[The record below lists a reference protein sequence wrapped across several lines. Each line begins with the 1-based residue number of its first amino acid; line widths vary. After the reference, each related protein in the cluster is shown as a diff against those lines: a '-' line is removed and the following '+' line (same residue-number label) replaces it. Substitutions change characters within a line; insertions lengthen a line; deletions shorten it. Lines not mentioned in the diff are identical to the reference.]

1 MNAIILAAGRGTRL
15 KPVTDHVPKP
25 LIPFFGKAFL
35 EYTLDEIHGLVDE
48 IVLVVHHH
56 GDKIRAALGE
66 DWRGVPLRYVW
77 QEQLRGSGDALL
89 QARDHMT
96 SPTLVILGDVYV
108 ARESVEL
115 MLNTG
120 SEYVLSAAYVDDP
133 ENHLGVRSEA
143 GRVTGV
149 FVDSAWVDRGVWLLA
164 PRILDYLDGTPW
176 QNGELRIM
184 RVVERMVGAGCPI
197 AACMDEQPWIQIG
210 DHSGVEGVLEAMKF
224 FCGLSGRANAAAPV
238 DVGGVDVAIA
248 DSVVFGPGQ
257 IEGGT
262 ISRSLVYVGG
272 AAAGVTL
279 HDEIA
284 AVGVAHP

>member
-1 MNAIILAAGRGTRL
+1 MNAIVLVAGRGTRL
-15 KPVTDHVPKP
+15 KPVTNHVPKP
-25 LIPFFGKAFL
+25 LIPFFGKAFM

-56 GDKIRAALGE
+56 GEQIRAALGE
-66 DWRGVPLRYVW
+66 DYRGVPLRYVW
-77 QEQLRGSGDALL
+77 QEPLRGSGDALL

-96 SPTLVILGDVYV
+96 SPTLVILGDVFV

-120 SEYVLSAAYVDDP
+120 SDYALSAAHVDDP
-133 ENHLGVRSEA
+133 ENHLGVRS
-143 GRVTGV
+143 GDGTVTGV

-164 PRILDYLDGTPW
+164 PGFLEYLDGTPW

-210 DHSGVEGVLEAMKF
+210 DHSGVDGVLEAMEF
-224 FCGLSGRANAAAPV
+224 FRGWSGRAGDAATA
-238 DVGGVDVAIA
+238 DVRGVDVAIT
-248 DSVVFGPGQ
+248 DSVVFGPGE
-257 IEGGT
+257 IVGGT

-272 AAAGVTL
+272 SAAGVAL
-279 HDEIA
+279 HHEIA
-284 AVGVAHP
+284 AVGVAHE